1 MKYAYQMKAAKVI
14 KLKERGID
22 DIRCRRSTA
31 GYVVLEISVEES
43 ADKAEHLAIKWFIRG
58 KRKRKF
64 RPILHVDGS

>member
-1 MKYAYQMKAAKVI
+1 MTFDVDVSLQ
-14 KLKERGID
+14 D
-22 DIRCRRSTA
+22 
-31 GYVVLEISVEES
+31 VLEISVKES